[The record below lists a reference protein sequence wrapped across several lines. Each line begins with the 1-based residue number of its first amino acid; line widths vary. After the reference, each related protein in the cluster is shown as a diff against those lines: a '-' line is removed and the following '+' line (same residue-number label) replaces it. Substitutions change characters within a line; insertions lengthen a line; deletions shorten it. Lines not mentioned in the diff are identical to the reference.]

1 MPSIDSIAADY
12 VERAAALDPYFAT
25 WAGIAGHD
33 DELPDLSADGF
44 AGRAE
49 LDRSTL
55 PALEATETPGLR
67 EQVARA
73 AMQERLAVAVE
84 RYDAGDTTSEL
95 NVIDSWV
102 Q

>member
-49 LDRSTL
+49 LDRS
-55 PALEATETPGLR
+55 ALAAVEAAETPGCASR
-67 EQVARA
+67 SRGP
-73 AMQERLAVAVE
+73 R
-84 RYDAGDTTSEL
+84 
-95 NVIDSWV
+95 
-102 Q
+102 

>member
-12 VERAAALDPYFAT
+12 VERAAILDPAFAT
-25 WAGIAGHD
+25 WAGIPGHD
-33 DELPDLSADGF
+33 DQLPDLSPDGF

-55 PALEATETPGLR
+55 AALVAAEAPGRR

-73 AMQERLAVAVE
+73 GYMH
-84 RYDAGDTTSEL
+84 
-95 NVIDSWV
+95 
-102 Q
+102 

>member
-1 MPSIDSIAADY
+1 MPSIDSIAGDY

-44 AGRAE
+44 AGRAD
-49 LDRSTL
+49 LDRSAL
-55 PALEATETPGLR
+55 AALEASETLGLR
-67 EQVARA
+67 EQVARG
-73 AMQERLAVAVE
+73 R
-84 RYDAGDTTSEL
+84 DAGAAGRGRRAL
-95 NVIDSWV
+95 RRRGHH